1 MVYILMLSRI
11 LTKQQQQILAEE
23 RDVLTRVQIALSR
36 FDTSEE
42 DVLIVQRSIQQ
53 LDELFLIVIVGEFN
67 AGKSAFINALL
78 GQRLLDEGVTP
89 TTTRIHLIQHGTQL
103 ESSTAGSSFS
113 TVSAPVDLLEEINFV
128 DTPGTNAISREHEAI
143 TLEFIPRSDL
153 VLFVTSADRPFTESE
168 RAFMEKIKNW
178 GKKIVIVIN
187 KVDILSDHDDVEHVE
202 QYVSENVNALLGFQ
216 PQTFSVS
223 AKDALK
229 AKLNG
234 SPASLLPT
242 NCFPDLERYILN
254 TLDQRERIRLKL
266 LNPVGVGARLVSKY
280 RDVIDERL
288 DLLKEDRAT
297 IERIDQVLAGHQQKM
312 QREFRYRLADVDNVL
327 HDFENRG
334 MGFFDEH
341 VRFARFM
348 DLINK
353 TKTKTA
359 FEHEVVADMPQ
370 VVEKRVGDIIDWMV
384 SSDLQ
389 LWQTVVDELRARRS
403 DEAQR
408 VIGQAG
414 NGFEYSRNR
423 LLETVGQAAQKAT
436 ATFDREGEAS
446 RLAEDV
452 QMAVA
457 STALAEAGAV
467 GLGAIVT
474 AAATSA
480 AADITGILAA
490 SVIAAIG
497 LFVIP
502 NKRRTAKKDLSE
514 KVASVRRKLMKALTD
529 QFDRETR
536 RSVERI
542 GDAMSPYTGF
552 VKGETAR
559 YQTARQDL
567 DRLAAD
573 LVQVKSRIEAL

>member
-1 MVYILMLSRI
+1 MLSRI

>member
-1 MVYILMLSRI
+1 MLSRV
-11 LTKQQQQILAEE
+11 LTKEQQRVLAEE
-23 RDVLTRVQIALSR
+23 RDVLMRVQLALSR
-36 FDTSEE
+36 FDTSAE
-42 DVLIVQRSIQQ
+42 DVRIVQRSIQQ

-113 TVSAPVDLLEEINFV
+113 TLSAPVDLLEEINFV

-168 RAFMEKIKNW
+168 RAFMEKIKDW

-187 KVDILSDHDDVEHVE
+187 KVDILSESGDVEHVE
-202 QYVSENVNALLGFQ
+202 RYVADNVNALLGFN
-216 PQTFSVS
+216 PETFSVS

-229 AKLNG
+229 VKLNG
-234 SPASLLPT
+234 GSGSLLPG
-242 NCFPDLERYILN
+242 NRFPDLERYILQ

-266 LNPVGVGARLVSKY
+266 LNPVGVGARLMRKY
-280 RDVIDERL
+280 RDVIDLRL
-288 DLLKEDRAT
+288 DLLQEDRTT
-297 IERIDQVLAGHQQKM
+297 IGRIEGYLAGHQEKM
-312 QREFRYRLADVDNVL
+312 AREFRYRLADVDNVL

-334 MGFFDEH
+334 MDFFDEH

-359 FEHEVVADMPQ
+359 FEREVVADMPQ
-370 VVEKRVGDIIDWMV
+370 VVEKRVGEIIDWMV

-389 LWQTVVDELRARRS
+389 LWQSVVDELRARRS
-403 DEAQR
+403 EQAEK

-414 NGFEYSRNR
+414 TGFEYSRNR

-452 QMAVA
+452 QIAVA
-457 STALAEAGAV
+457 GAALAEAGAV

-474 AAATSA
+474 AVATSA

-490 SVIAAIG
+490 SMIAVVG

-502 NKRRTAKKDLSE
+502 NKRRTAKKDLSD

-529 QFDRETR
+529 QFDRETQ

-542 GDAMSPYTGF
+542 RDALSPYTGF
-552 VKGETAR
+552 VKGETERFQAL
-559 YQTARQDL
+559 RQDL
-567 DRLAAD
+567 DRLAGELD
-573 LVQVKSRIEAL
+573 GVKARIEAL

>member
-1 MVYILMLSRI
+1 MLSRI

-187 KVDILSDHDDVEHVE
+187 KVDILSDHHDVEHVE
-202 QYVSENVNALLGFQ
+202 QYVSENVNALLGFP
-216 PQTFSVS
+216 PQIFSVS

-234 SPASLLPT
+234 RPASLLPT

-359 FEHEVVADMPQ
+359 FEREVVADMPQ

-414 NGFEYSRNR
+414 TGFEYSRNR

-514 KVASVRRKLMKALTD
+514 KVASVRSKLMKALTD
-529 QFDRETR
+529 QFDRETQ
-536 RSVERI
+536 RSVERL
-542 GDAMSPYTGF
+542 GDALSPYTGF
-552 VKGETAR
+552 VKGETER
-559 YQTARQDL
+559 YQTAKQGL
-567 DRLAAD
+567 DRLTAE
-573 LVQVKSRIEAL
+573 LEQVKSRIEAL